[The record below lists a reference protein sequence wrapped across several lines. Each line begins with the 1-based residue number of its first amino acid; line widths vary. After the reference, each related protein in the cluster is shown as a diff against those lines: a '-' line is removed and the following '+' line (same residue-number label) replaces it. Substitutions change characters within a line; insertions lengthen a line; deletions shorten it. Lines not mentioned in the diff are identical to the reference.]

1 MAWSMSEAT
10 AGWAKSRGRTAA
22 QPNCERHARQG
33 DQCDQ
38 WQHVVCTCCTMHD
51 AIAFERGR
59 VVHATRGARSVL
71 CRSAFQRQARGVAV
85 SSRAS
90 RAGVHVTFNI
100 IRMDNRS
107 SLGRPARDAGLL
119 VSIQRAGPVRA
130 LNRPPRHGP
139 RAGRSAV
146 RGDAPPAPRPRSAKE
161 RPTRTWGPI
170 RERDFR

>member
-22 QPNCERHARQG
+22 QPNCERHERQG

-38 WQHVVCTCCTMHD
+38 WQHRACGLYMLYH

-90 RAGVHVTFNI
+90 RAGVNVTFNI
-100 IRMDNRS
+100 IRIDNRS
-107 SLGRPARDAGLL
+107 SLGAAGSGRRPTSVYTTR
-119 VSIQRAGPVRA
+119 RPVRA
-130 LNRPPRHGP
+130 LNRPPRRGP